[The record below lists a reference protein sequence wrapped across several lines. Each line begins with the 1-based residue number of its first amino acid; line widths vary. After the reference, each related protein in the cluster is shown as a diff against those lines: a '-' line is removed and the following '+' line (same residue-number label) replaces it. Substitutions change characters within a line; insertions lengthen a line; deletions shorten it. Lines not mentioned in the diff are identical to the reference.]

1 MYKAIQIKNSK
12 LFLRYIFGDNDVHLT
27 MTNPMLY
34 INNKYIQ
41 LDIEKL
47 KALGIEAE
55 IKILEIKDKDL
66 VEKFK
71 K

>member
-1 MYKAIQIKNSK
+1 MFKAIQIKNSK

-27 MTNPMLY
+27 ISNPMFY
-34 INNKYIQ
+34 TDDKY
-41 LDIEKL
+41 LERDIERL
-47 KALGIEAE
+47 KALGIETE
-55 IKILEIKDKDL
+55 VKVLEIKDKDL

>member
-34 INNKYIQ
+34 TNNKHVD
-41 LDIEKL
+41 LDIRKL
-47 KALGIEAE
+47 EALGIEAE
-55 IKILEIKDKDL
+55 IKVLTLKEKDILDK
-66 VEKFK
+66 
-71 K
+71 

>member
-12 LFLRYIFGDNDVHLT
+12 LFLRYIFGDNDVNLT
-27 MTNPMLY
+27 VSNPMLY
-34 INNKYIQ
+34 VDNKYLQ
-41 LDIEKL
+41 LDMKKL
-47 KALGIEAE
+47 EALGIEAE

-66 VEKFK
+66 VKKFK

>member
-1 MYKAIQIKNSK
+1 MYKAIQIKNSS

-34 INNKYIQ
+34 TNNKYVE
-41 LDIEKL
+41 LDLKKL
-47 KALGIEAE
+47 EALGIEAE

>member
-34 INNKYIQ
+34 TNSEYVER
-41 LDIEKL
+41 DIEKL
-47 KALGIEAE
+47 EALGIEAE
-55 IKILEIKDKDL
+55 VKLLTLQEKDILNK
-66 VEKFK
+66 
-71 K
+71 

>member
-1 MYKAIQIKNSK
+1 MYKEIQIKNSK
-12 LFLRYIFGDNDVHLT
+12 LFLRYIFGDNDVNLT
-27 MTNPMLY
+27 VSNPMLY
-34 INNKYIQ
+34 VDNKYLQ
-41 LDIEKL
+41 LDMKKL
-47 KALGIEAE
+47 EALGIEAE

>member
-34 INNKYIQ
+34 TNNKYVE
-41 LDIEKL
+41 LDLKKL
-47 KALGIEAE
+47 EALGIEAE
-55 IKILEIKDKDL
+55 VKLLTLQDKDIL
-66 VEKFK
+66 DK
-71 K
+71 

>member
-34 INNKYIQ
+34 TNNKYVE
-41 LDIEKL
+41 LDLKKL
-47 KALGIEAE
+47 EALGIEAE
-55 IKILEIKDKDL
+55 IKVLTLKEKDILDK
-66 VEKFK
+66 
-71 K
+71 

>member
-1 MYKAIQIKNSK
+1 MFKAIQIKNSK
-12 LFLRYIFGDNDVHLT
+12 LFLRYIFGDGDVNLT
-27 MTNPMLY
+27 VNNPMLY
-34 INNKYIQ
+34 TDNKYIQ

-66 VEKFK
+66 AEKFK

>member
-34 INNKYIQ
+34 TNNKYVE
-41 LDIEKL
+41 LDLKKL
-47 KALGIEAE
+47 EALGIEAE
-55 IKILEIKDKDL
+55 VKVLTFKEKNILDK
-66 VEKFK
+66 
-71 K
+71 

>member
-34 INNKYIQ
+34 TNNKYVE
-41 LDIEKL
+41 LDLKKL
-47 KALGIEAE
+47 EALGIEAE
-55 IKILEIKDKDL
+55 VKVLTLKEKDILDK
-66 VEKFK
+66 
-71 K
+71 